1 LKDPRKRPKVHTDA
15 LQEWVENPRYTLK
28 LHVEQ
33 LGKVINTLTDT

>member
-1 LKDPRKRPKVHTDA
+1 MERPKLHTGT
-15 LQEWVENPRYTLK
+15 LREWVENPRYTLK